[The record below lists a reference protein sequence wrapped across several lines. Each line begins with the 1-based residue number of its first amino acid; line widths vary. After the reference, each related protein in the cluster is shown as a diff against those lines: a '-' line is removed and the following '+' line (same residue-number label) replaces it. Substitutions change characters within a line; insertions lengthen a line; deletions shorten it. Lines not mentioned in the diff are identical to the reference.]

1 MFVIIL
7 YQSCSLCKNTFSIN
21 FFLCFRLQQQDKQQ
35 HSDVQVVPSNPSYYP
50 VIQTPFI
57 DSLYKP
63 AVIQTPFMD
72 SLYKPPF
79 TSVEYSSFHD
89 DYNKSVMYAPTKSQ
103 VIAVGRES

>member
-1 MFVIIL
+1 M
-7 YQSCSLCKNTFSIN
+7 
-21 FFLCFRLQQQDKQQ
+21 QQQDKQQ